1 MLLEMRGGANQ
12 QTSYV
17 CLSVCLSAILF
28 GFDWKFFSVEDESV
42 RSA

>member
-17 CLSVCLSAILF
+17 CLSAILF
-28 GFDWKFFSVEDESV
+28 GFDWKFFLLKMKVLLA
-42 RSA
+42 RS

>member
-12 QTSYV
+12 QTSY
-17 CLSVCLSAILF
+17 VCLSAILF
-28 GFDWKFFSVEDESV
+28 GFDWKFFSVEDESA